1 MTSSTLLHAPVA
13 ILGAGPAGYTAAIY
27 ACRAGLSPVLFTGR
41 QIGGQLIQTT
51 DVENFPGFPEPILG
65 GDLMERM
72 RQQAENLQTRFFLE
86 AVTRVDLSHRPF
98 TCFGEET
105 VITADALIIATGST
119 ARWLGV
125 SGEAEFKGY
134 GVSGCATCDG
144 FFYRGKEVAVVGG
157 GNTAVMDALFLTN
170 HAQRV
175 TLIHRRQS
183 LRAEKTLQDRLFANP
198 KVKVIWNSVVEEIL
212 GEASPKRLTHVVL
225 RNVETGEKTPLG
237 TDGLFVAI
245 GHTPQTQL
253 FQGALEL
260 DAEGYV
266 RTFGG
271 TTATSILGVFAAG
284 DVMDP
289 HYQQA
294 ITAAGNGCRA
304 ALDAERFLL
313 GS

>member
-198 KVKVIWNSVVEEIL
+198 KVKVIWNSVVEEVL

-253 FQGALEL
+253 FQGGLEL